1 MLLSE
6 KDVSDFSKSNIEK
19 LIILSDKKFIGINKL
34 QKKFDGLM
42 KEYLNLYYLKNSDNI
57 AIRYLS
63 NFISIEPSKNSA
75 NNSEVMK
82 NFSIVQN
89 KLNKKDIKLSLTYLN
104 LIENSQTHFEKWI
117 EEANQYIEFKNSI
130 DSVRINK

>member
-1 MLLSE
+1 M
-6 KDVSDFSKSNIEK
+6 
-19 LIILSDKKFIGINKL
+19 KKFKIKIGYLIARKTSLSNL
-34 QKKFDGLM
+34 RNTVKKKNGNETIVAVEIIGSLFFNPS
-42 KEYLNLYYLKNSDNI
+42 KKAIIIKNSDNI

-104 LIENSQTHFEKWI
+104 LIENSQTHFEKW
-117 EEANQYIEFKNSI
+117 FKYLYYL
-130 DSVRINK
+130 K